1 MLEVQIKK
9 RVGKFELDLD
19 LRFDK
24 EFTVLLG
31 ESGNGKSLTL
41 SAIAG
46 FLTPDKGYIKLD
58 NRFLHCDKQN
68 IFLPP
73 EKRHIGYV
81 MQDSYLFSHLNV
93 KKICSSVLK
102 I

>member
-46 FLTPDKGYIKLD
+46 FLTPDKGYIHSLTTAFCTATNKT
-58 NRFLHCDKQN
+58 
-68 IFLPP
+68 
-73 EKRHIGYV
+73 
-81 MQDSYLFSHLNV
+81 
-93 KKICSSVLK
+93 SSCHPK
-102 I
+102 SAISAM